1 MATARKCAARGTLS
15 LPVSPLTCATADTLH
30 SDDGVPDVVMTL
42 SRTPAVGG
50 VSAASVEVFASLNV
64 YVITALAVTVI
75 SVLGVMTVT
84 LAESRSPESDAKF
97 TVTWCVVPA
106 SAVPDPS
113 NVIEKSSDGAV
124 TAHWYLQFSPESRS
138 VGLTESRRRG
148 V

>member
-1 MATARKCAARGTLS
+1 HVSPVPSTLS
-15 LPVSPLTCATADTLH
+15 LPVSPLTYATADTLH
-30 SDDGVPDVVMTL
+30 IDNGVPDVVMTL

-97 TVTWCVVPA
+97 TVTWCVVP
-106 SAVPDPS
+106 VTRDDRHR
-113 NVIEKSSDGAV
+113 SSGGPLLGV
-124 TAHWYLQFSPESRS
+124 AHG
-138 VGLTESRRRG
+138 VRRW
-148 V
+148 